1 MWLLRDAELF
11 SSRKGKSCV
20 SFSPLFP
27 PLYKPRCEK
36 TKKPPRLQAGQPQ
49 WNGVPTKFM
58 CVFLS
63 IRANNYVP
71 VKARL
76 VHRKLR
82 GGNFSMCCRW
92 VKCKMYIAL
101 ISHDPQ
107 NRTYAPIQRFQS
119 SQRRSTPKA
128 QSKRCSPCPY
138 IPKCRNC
145 FEFYTRWLKTTQTSL
160 FFPP

>member
-1 MWLLRDAELF
+1 MLNYCLLE
-11 SSRKGKSCV
+11 KV
-20 SFSPLFP
+20 SPAFHFFPSSPLFIDSDVRSRR
-27 PLYKPRCEK
+27 PRN
-36 TKKPPRLQAGQPQ
+36 RRVYRQVSL

-92 VKCKMYIAL
+92 VKCKMYITL
-101 ISHDPQ
+101 ISHDSRNP
-107 NRTYAPIQRFQS
+107 THAPIQRFQS

-145 FEFYTRWLKTTQTSL
+145 LEFYT
-160 FFPP
+160 